1 MIVDGMPDGLYE
13 ADFFLW
19 TQEQARLLRDCAH
32 AATNLPLDWEHLA
45 EEVEDLGRSNSRELR
60 TRLRVLIEHLLKLQ
74 YSTAVAPRAGW
85 IETVQNQRDGIS
97 DLLRKSRS
105 LRRQVGPLAKEV
117 APRAAQRAQ
126 RGLRTYGET
135 GEDVQPPS
143 FSAEQ
148 LLTDWLPDP
157 PAA

>member
-1 MIVDGMPDGLYE
+1 MPDGLYD

-19 TQEQARLLRDCAH
+19 TQEQARLLRNSGR

-45 EEVEDLGRSNSRELR
+45 EEVEDLGRWNSRELR

-74 YSTAVAPRAGW
+74 YSTATTPRGGW
-85 IETVQNQRDGIS
+85 IETVENQRDAIGG
-97 DLLRKSRS
+97 LLRKSRS

-117 APRAAQRAQ
+117 APRAAQRAA
-126 RGLRTYGET
+126 RALRDYGES

-143 FSAEQ
+143 FSADQ
-148 LLTDWLPDP
+148 LLADWFPDP